1 MHHHLKINT
10 LNKTIQCVMFCK
22 PPVISEEIKMFI
34 KLMFDLR
41 GVHITA
47 QMILLIRRQGGIARD
62 VETIVLKILIILIR
76 H

>member
-1 MHHHLKINT
+1 ML
-10 LNKTIQCVMFCK
+10 
-22 PPVISEEIKMFI
+22 EIKMFI

-47 QMILLIRRQGGIARD
+47 QMILLIRRQGEGGGVARD

>member
-1 MHHHLKINT
+1 ML
-10 LNKTIQCVMFCK
+10 
-22 PPVISEEIKMFI
+22 EIKMFI

-47 QMILLIRRQGGIARD
+47 QMILLIRREGGIARD
-62 VETIVLKILIILIR
+62 VETIVLIILIILIILIR